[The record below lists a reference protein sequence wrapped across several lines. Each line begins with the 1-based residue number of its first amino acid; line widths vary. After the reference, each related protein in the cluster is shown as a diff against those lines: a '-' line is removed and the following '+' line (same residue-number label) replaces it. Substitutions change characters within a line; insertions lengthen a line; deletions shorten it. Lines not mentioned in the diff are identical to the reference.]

1 MPKGVLYLVPTP
13 IGNLG
18 DMTYRAVE
26 ILKNADLIAAEDTR
40 TSLKLLNH
48 YEIRNKLVSYHK
60 FNESKQ
66 TKALLDLLEQGK
78 SIALITDAGT
88 PGISDPAS
96 ILVKAAIDSNINVS
110 CLPGATA
117 LIPALAASGLDTE
130 KFTFAGFLPTRKK
143 ERTALLN
150 SLKELPHT
158 LILYE
163 SSHRI
168 IDTLRELQAYF
179 PDRRFVLAR
188 ELSKLYETF
197 YRCSFADLSQI
208 NDLETRGEFVLLI
221 EGGVKA
227 DISDEQLVVMI
238 KDQSPE
244 LTIKELVDTISRYT
258 GVSRNRIYK
267 LALELRNQ

>member
-1 MPKGVLYLVPTP
+1 MAKGILYLVPTP

-40 TSLKLLNH
+40 TSRKLLNH

-60 FNESKQ
+60 FNESKK

-78 SIALITDAGT
+78 NIALITDAGT

-96 ILVKAAIDSNINVS
+96 ILVKTAIGRNFIVT

-130 KFTFAGFLPTRKK
+130 KFTFVGFLPTRKK
-143 ERTALLN
+143 QRTALLN

-163 SSHRI
+163 SSQRI
-168 IDTLRELQAYF
+168 IDTLYELHIYF

-197 YRCSFADLSQI
+197 YRGSFAELSQI
-208 NDLETRGEFVLLI
+208 NELETRGEFVLLI

-227 DISDEQLVVMI
+227 EVSDEKLVSMI
-238 KDQSPE
+238 KDHERE
-244 LTIKELVDTISRYT
+244 LTIKEIVDKISHDT

-267 LALELRNQ
+267 LALEHRNQ